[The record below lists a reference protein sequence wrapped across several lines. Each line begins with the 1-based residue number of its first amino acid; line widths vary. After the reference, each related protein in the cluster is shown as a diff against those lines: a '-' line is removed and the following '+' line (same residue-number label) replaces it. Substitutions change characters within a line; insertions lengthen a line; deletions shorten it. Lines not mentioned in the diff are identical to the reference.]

1 MKINTKVE
9 DFKTKISESVRPIG
23 SFDTLSVQTFTD
35 MTCDGI
41 KEVLEI
47 GGMLIDV
54 RTPKEYNSTKLH
66 NSRNIPLMHL
76 VMYLESVDRSTPILL
91 YSTNGSR
98 SEAAKNKLLERD
110 FLNVSN
116 IGKLSNFP
124 FCS

>member
-1 MKINTKVE
+1 MKINTTAD
-9 DFKTKISESVRPIG
+9 DFKSKILESVRPIN
-23 SFDTLSVQTFTD
+23 SFDTLAVPTFTD

-54 RTPKEYNSTKLH
+54 RTPKEYNSTKMH

-76 VMYLESVDRSTPILL
+76 VKYMNSTDRSTPILL

-98 SEAAKNKLLERD
+98 SEAAKNKLIECN

-116 IGKLSNFP
+116 IGKLSNYP
-124 FCS
+124 YCS